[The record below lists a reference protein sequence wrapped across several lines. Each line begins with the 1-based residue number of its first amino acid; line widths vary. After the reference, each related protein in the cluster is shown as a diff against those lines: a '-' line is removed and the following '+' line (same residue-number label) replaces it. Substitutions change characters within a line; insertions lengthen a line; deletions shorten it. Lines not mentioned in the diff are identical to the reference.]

1 MPSTGFRLPCPVAA
15 VIFPFG
21 YIARL
26 KYMSYLCRAIKR
38 NELLKQSFSDRCC
51 RLAQSALLPVRE
63 MPVFFTFT
71 LLLSCV
77 VIPVACYAT
86 GAFPKPFVFAPAVFD
101 CYLLTL
107 SAFAF
112 KHIRLAWLVWL
123 TSILLLGGE
132 VFSLLCY
139 QSPYSMTVL
148 QLILETNMREATE
161 FLRGHG
167 VARWLAMSAAIT
179 LGTIAMAA
187 ALCRVSS
194 RMPRLRRACLLSVAA
209 FLPVSALCQAY
220 SYFRLWQAYTADVTT
235 TIAENKYMPL
245 RNSPLV
251 RFLYGHAL
259 NVVSTKEL
267 GKLVRTV
274 RQAEAG
280 SCTYRSPLILLL
292 IGESYNKY
300 HSPLYNPEARQTTPG
315 LCRLR
320 DQGSLVVYD
329 DAVAPYNVT
338 SKTFRHM
345 FSTYYPGCGREWVDC
360 MLFPAVF
367 RKAGYRV
374 WFITNQFA
382 GEENNKDHHD
392 HAGGTIFNQ
401 SELRRLQFTHMNTE
415 STRYD
420 MELLSQL
427 PPADTLAAQ
436 PSLLIFHM
444 IGQHEDYRERYPA
457 EYSHFTADSIR
468 NPYTDKRGR
477 QIVAEYDNATLYND
491 AVVTALLE
499 KYASQDVVAVYLSDH
514 GEEIYDWRNSCYRTN
529 SDYMT
534 PEIARFQYEIPL
546 LFYVSDSYK
555 ANHPD
560 LYGEILSARHKPF
573 LSTMLPFLLFHLAGI
588 SQGDYDASLDILSP
602 DYDESYPR
610 IIRDNIYYDEIMSTD

>member
-1 MPSTGFRLPCPVAA
+1 
-15 VIFPFG
+15 
-21 YIARL
+21 
-26 KYMSYLCRAIKR
+26 
-38 NELLKQSFSDRCC
+38 
-51 RLAQSALLPVRE
+51 
-63 MPVFFTFT
+63 MPVLSQRVLFTFM
-71 LLLSCV
+71 LLLSSV
-77 VIPVACYAT
+77 VIPVMCYAT
-86 GAFPKPFVFAPAVFD
+86 GAFPKPFVFAPAIFD
-101 CYLLTL
+101 CYLFALL
-107 SAFAF
+107 AFALRRL
-112 KHIRLAWLVWL
+112 RLAWLVWL
-123 TSILLLGGE
+123 AAILLLGGE

-148 QLILETNMREATE
+148 QLILETNTREATE

-167 VARWLAMSAAIT
+167 VLAQLALSVAIT
-179 LGTIAMAA
+179 LATIVVAWACSGGATGKVTPAKRPGTNGAWERVGAWSWRQG
-187 ALCRVSS
+187 AL
-194 RMPRLRRACLLSVAA
+194 LLLILLSA
-209 FLPVSALCQAY
+209 SCQGY

-245 RNSPLV
+245 RNSPFV

-267 GKLVRTV
+267 GKLVHTV
-274 RQAEAG
+274 RQSQVD
-280 SCTYRSPLILLL
+280 SCSFRSPIILLL

-315 LCRLR
+315 LCQLHR
-320 DQGSLVVYD
+320 QGNLIVYD
-329 DAVAPYNVT
+329 DAVSPYNVT

-360 MLFPAVF
+360 TLFPALF

-382 GEENNKDHHD
+382 GAENNKDHHD

-401 SELRRLQFTHMNTE
+401 SDLRRLQFTHMNTE
-415 STRYD
+415 AARFD

-427 PPADTLAAQ
+427 PPADTLAAA

-457 EYSHFTADSIR
+457 EYNHFTADSIQ
-468 NPYTDKRGR
+468 NPFTDRDGC

-491 AVVTALLE
+491 AVVTALLRQ
-499 KYASQDVVAVYLSDH
+499 YASQDVVALYLSDH
-514 GEEIYDWRNSCYRTN
+514 GEEVYDWRNSCYRTN

-534 PEIARFQYEIPL
+534 PQIARYQYEIPM
-546 LFYVSDSYK
+546 LFYVSDSFK
-555 ANHPD
+555 EQHPD
-560 LYGEILSARHKPF
+560 LLAEIRAARHKPF

-588 SQGDYDASLDILSP
+588 GQADYRPSLDILSP
-602 DYDESYPR
+602 DYNEHYPR
-610 IIRDNIYYDEIMSTD
+610 IIREDVDYDQLMQVKAQALPK